1 MIWLIGSK
9 GMLGSEIARILTQK
23 NIPWI
28 GSNSEVDITDA
39 NALNNF
45 ADSNDT
51 SARQTGKSVSSGRVP
66 GKITWVINCAAYTNV
81 DKAEEEKELAMK
93 VNGEGAL
100 NIARTTRRIGAKLIH
115 ISTDFIF
122 DGAKKSPYT
131 EEDIPCPLNS
141 YGKSK
146 AYGEECVTSEIT
158 RYYLIRSGWLYGFNG
173 KNFVYTMTNL
183 MKNNP
188 SVKVV
193 NDQTGTPTSC
203 INLAAFIYKIIET
216 SDKAAGLF
224 GKKSALPYGIY
235 NFSDGGE
242 CSWFDFAN
250 EIYRIGKKHSL
261 IQNDCEVKPCTS
273 LEFESIAERPSYS
286 VLDKSLIQ
294 KELSIKL
301 PSWQDSLEQ
310 FMKDKRFSCN

>member
-28 GSNSEVDITDA
+28 ESNSEVDITDA
-39 NALNNF
+39 SLLNSF

-51 SARQTGKSVSSGRVP
+51 SARQTGKSASSGKVLE
-66 GKITWVINCAAYTNV
+66 KITWVINCASYTDV
-81 DKAEEEKELAMK
+81 DKAEDEKELCMK
-93 VNGEGAL
+93 INGEGAL

-115 ISTDFIF
+115 ISSDYIF
-122 DGAKKSPYT
+122 DGEKTSPYT
-131 EEDIPCPLNS
+131 EEDAANPVNA

-146 AYGEECVTSEIT
+146 AYGEECITSEIT

-173 KNFVYTMTNL
+173 KNFVYKMTSM
-183 MKNNP
+183 MKNNS

-193 NDQTGTPTSC
+193 NDQKGTPTNC
-203 INLAAFIYKIIET
+203 TNLASFIYKIIET
-216 SDKAAGLF
+216 SEKASGLF

-235 NFSDGGE
+235 NFSDAGE
-242 CSWFDFAN
+242 ANWFDFAK
-250 EIYRIGKKHSL
+250 EIYRIAKKHSI
-261 IQNDCEVKPCTS
+261 IQNECEIKACSS
-273 LEFESIAERPSYS
+273 LEFSSPAKRPSYS

-301 PSWQDSLEQ
+301 PSWQESLEL
-310 FMKDKRFSCN
+310 FMKDKRFNCD